1 MYGVN
6 LKVINRI
13 QRNPKRTVKW
23 QYLKFIRLNRETK
36 PLILYPS
43 YFSIFL
49 ILGFL
54 VLASSKDLLSKDIN
68 EIGDSVAGLSGVLAF
83 LWLIVTVLLQNR
95 DLNLQYNE
103 IKDMRAASES
113 QAQSLKSSQVFQ
125 TLEFLEVKLENISE
139 YVCQRRNLVIKELET
154 FSKENGTLYNGKT
167 MLDLAD
173 AMDYFIINSS
183 DPNALKFELSNIRND
198 FTYQSYLRV
207 QAIYMNIEEVVV
219 AYNSLMINVPEN
231 IKSQITDYINAHK
244 MYLMVDWYDK
254 MLPYTERLYRVL
266 MRAAVEHGIG
276 TEANRHLLK
285 IFADQ
290 DS

>member
-1 MYGVN
+1 MAV
-6 LKVINRI
+6 LKVYKVKSRDQTVNIVSKLLLHIFNFRLFSVSKFEGPFI
-13 QRNPKRTVKW
+13 EGHQRNRR
-23 QYLKFIRLNRETK
+23 LCRRFIRR
-36 PLILYPS
+36 
-43 YFSIFL
+43 
-49 ILGFL
+49 
-54 VLASSKDLLSKDIN
+54 AC
-68 EIGDSVAGLSGVLAF
+68 F